1 MVSEDHVMLLLL
13 LGSYIGC
20 IVRKRSSLDASCGR
34 GEREKELQVLFW
46 GRTTNVVVTDGSRSL
61 RENKTEGI
69 QTAAAITKKS
79 RVVGIQGSPG
89 E

>member
-13 LGSYIGC
+13 LGIYNRC
-20 IVRKRSSLDASCGR
+20 IVRKRSSLDASCRR
-34 GEREKELQVLFW
+34 GEREKQLQVLFG
-46 GRTTNVVVTDGSRSL
+46 GRTTNVVVKDGSRSL
-61 RENKTEGI
+61 REKKTKGI